1 MTSAF
6 ELLWRDEEPARR
18 GRRPSLSVREVVAA
32 AVGIAD
38 ANGLEAVSLQRV
50 AAEFGFTTTSLY
62 RYVPDKATLLTLMLD
77 EAIGAPP
84 DLSGVEG
91 GWRPRLEAWARELHR
106 LFVRRPWLLA
116 STGDQGV
123 MGPNQ
128 LGWMDSALRA
138 FADTGL
144 EHRDVHQLFLLLLGH
159 VRGVAG
165 QAAMPDAVS
174 EQWRAEW
181 LGSVSAIVDR
191 RRGDYPALIESI
203 DGGGFEPGDRVGL
216 ELGLRCVLD
225 GIEAFVGRAR

>member
-1 MTSAF
+1 MTRAF

-32 AVGIAD
+32 AVAIAD
-38 ANGLEAVSLQRV
+38 AGGLDAVSLQRV

-77 EAIGAPP
+77 EAIGPPP
-84 DLSGVEG
+84 DLGDIEG

-106 LFVRRPWLLA
+106 LFVRRPWVLA
-116 STGDQGV
+116 STGDEGV

-138 FADTGL
+138 FAETGL
-144 EHRDVHQLFLLLLGH
+144 AHRDVHQLFLLLLGH

-165 QAAMPDAVS
+165 QAALPDATA
-174 EQWRAEW
+174 ELWRGEW
-181 LGSVSAIVDR
+181 LGSVTSIVDR
-191 RRGDYPALIESI
+191 RRDDYPALIDAI
-203 DGGGFEPGDRVGL
+203 DGGAFELGDGDGL

-225 GIEAFVGRAR
+225 GIEVFVARAR

>member
-1 MTSAF
+1 MTTAF

-38 ANGLEAVSLQRV
+38 ASGLEAVSLQRV

-77 EAIGAPP
+77 EAIGPPP
-84 DLSGVEG
+84 DLSGVAG

-106 LFVRRPWLLA
+106 LFVRRPWVLA

-128 LGWMDSALRA
+128 LGWMDCALRA
-138 FADTGL
+138 FAETGL
-144 EHRDVHQLFLLLLGH
+144 EHRDVHHLFLLLLGH

-165 QAAMPDAVS
+165 QAAVPDGTA
-174 EQWRAEW
+174 ERWRGEW
-181 LGSVSAIVDR
+181 LGSVSSIVDR
-191 RRGDYPALIESI
+191 RRADYPALIEAI
-203 DGGGFEPGDRVGL
+203 AGGAFEPGNRDGFD
-216 ELGLRCVLD
+216 LGLRCVLD
-225 GIEAFVGRAR
+225 GIEVFVGRAG